1 MDKRASILIISFII
15 GLIFFDA
22 AQQKYYLDTFD
33 LNETGSV
40 SFVTL
45 LSNHLIRWA
54 LWAIV
59 NVPIGLLLWK
69 KTFQK
74 GNLTNK
80 RWTGIG
86 LTIFVSILISLCL
99 VSLHSLFSQS
109 LGLTDFFSFYEFFLF
124 QKGLTFFMAST
135 LMVLWLY
142 NHSKVKT
149 ISNQSI
155 EIKNLKRKTS
165 DLQQTINQEKTPHL
179 NVKTGYK
186 LKPVPLEEII
196 WIQSD
201 DYCVKIHTES
211 NSFTLRQ
218 SLKTLAEKLAPYRF
232 IRIHRSALLN
242 LDYLDQVNFETAKVR
257 LLNETEIPISKTGV
271 KSLKLRIKDVSG

>member
-1 MDKRASILIISFII
+1 MNKRASILIISFII

-22 AQQKYYLDTFD
+22 AQQKYYLDTFN
-33 LNETGSV
+33 LSETDSI

-45 LSNHLIRWA
+45 LSNHLVRWA
-54 LWAIV
+54 LWALI
-59 NVPIGLLLWK
+59 NVPLGILLWK
-69 KTFQK
+69 KSFQK
-74 GNLTNK
+74 SNLTNK
-80 RWTGIG
+80 SWTIIG
-86 LTIFVSILISLCL
+86 VTIFIATLGSLCL
-99 VSLHSLFSQS
+99 VSFHSLFSQN
-109 LGLTDFFSFYEFFLF
+109 LDLIEFLSFYEFFLF
-124 QKGLTFFMAST
+124 QKGLVFFMAST

-142 NHSKVKT
+142 NHAKVKT
-149 ISNQSI
+149 ISDQSI
-155 EIKNLKRKTS
+155 EIKNLKRKTN
-165 DLQQTINQEKTPHL
+165 DLQQVISQEETPHL

-218 SLKTLAEKLAPYRF
+218 SLKALEEKLAPYRF

-242 LDYLDQVNFETAKVR
+242 LDYLDQINFETAKVT
-257 LLNETEIPISKTGV
+257 LLNEMEIPLSKSGI
-271 KSLKLRIKDVSG
+271 KSLKERIKGIAN